1 MWVASQQANNN
12 LRFVIGA
19 MLLNRLVSVVNAV
32 RSVTAYN
39 RSLDAAGM
47 VGEGPQ
53 LQLSAYQSEYN
64 SIILNC
70 RYNF

>member
-1 MWVASQQANNN
+1 
-12 LRFVIGA
+12 
-19 MLLNRLVSVVNAV
+19 
-32 RSVTAYN
+32 
-39 RSLDAAGM
+39 M

-70 RYNF
+70 RYNFWK